1 MCVMLGLKLH
11 VGKCCNGTLF
21 KQSGCSY
28 KRPKETL
35 DKKPSLISH
44 LVSVDVKHRERKK
57 EEEEI
62 DLKKHLVPNMSNNI

>member
-1 MCVMLGLKLH
+1 MLGLKLH

-28 KRPKETL
+28 KRLKETI
-35 DKKPSLISH
+35 DKKLSLISH

-57 EEEEI
+57 EEEI
-62 DLKKHLVPNMSNNI
+62 DFKKDLVPNMSNNI